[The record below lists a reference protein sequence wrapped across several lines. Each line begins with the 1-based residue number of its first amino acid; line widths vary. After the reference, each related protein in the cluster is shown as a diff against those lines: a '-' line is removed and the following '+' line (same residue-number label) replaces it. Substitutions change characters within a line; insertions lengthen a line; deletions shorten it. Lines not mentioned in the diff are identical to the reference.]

1 MTARLQAWIRQA
13 QNDLAMA
20 EFARSGGF
28 YAQALTTPVKL
39 PKRPLRAPR
48 KISIWQWLFGHEKA
62 AK

>member
-28 YAQALTTPVKL
+28 YAQACYHSTQ
-39 PKRPLRAPR
+39 A
-48 KISIWQWLFGHEKA
+48 GEKA
-62 AK
+62 LKGLLIGLVRKHI